1 MRHPW
6 VLGVGL
12 VLLVIAAIGSY
23 WAVSGP
29 REPLPNPAVDLTGK
43 PKLVVLVVFDQM
55 RGDYIKKWQSLFCG
69 GGFKRL
75 KEDGA
80 WFTNCHY
87 PYAYTLTAAGHSSLV
102 TGTSPYKHGVI
113 ANDWWDREYGE
124 QVNSTTPPP
133 QERERMGA
141 GPYRRKSE
149 SVGDS
154 LLNTLMGKA
163 RVASLSIKERA
174 AILMA
179 ALRAQLCYWFD
190 TSNGRFR
197 TSPYYRPDPHSWVT
211 AFNKPKPADRW
222 LGKAWDRFNPKL
234 DYVKYS
240 GPDDFSTEGTGYLQG
255 QTFPHPFKYGQT
267 KKKEANVQNYYDA
280 VTNSP
285 MGSELLLDFAKT
297 AIVAEKLGQADTVD
311 LLCIS
316 FTSNDY
322 IGHTWGPDSQEVLDI
337 TLRSD
342 ALMKELLDFL
352 DAKVGKGNYYLA
364 MSADHGVGPLV
375 EFAQKEGKTAG
386 RVAPELLSSQAEDFL
401 NKKFLPKGEKTPW
414 LQPLKRPTAW
424 IYLNPDTIKELK
436 LEQADVER
444 ALADWYDKQP
454 GIAKAFTRAEMINP
468 RNDQAK
474 EQHPLF
480 ASVKRSFH
488 PDCSGDV
495 MVILKP
501 YHMFSPPNL
510 SDNPEKNSSYRATHG
525 TPHSYD
531 THVPLLVI
539 GPRIQPGP
547 RDDRIVPQTMASILS
562 EALGVPPPKDAEYP
576 TPARLFK
583 R

>member
-1 MRHPW
+1 MRHSW
-6 VLGVGL
+6 GLGVGL

-23 WAVSGP
+23 WAISRPQQP
-29 REPLPNPAVDLTGK
+29 RPNPAVDITGK

-55 RGDYIKKWQSLFCG
+55 RGDYIKKWQPLFG
-69 GGFKRL
+69 DGGFKRL
-75 KEDGA
+75 QADGA

-87 PYAYTLTAAGHSSLV
+87 PYAYTLTAPGHSSLV
-102 TGTSPYKHGVI
+102 TGTSPNKHGVI

-124 QVNSTTPPP
+124 QVASTTPPP
-133 QERERMGA
+133 PERERMIA

-163 RVASLSIKERA
+163 RVASMSIKERA

-190 TSNGRFR
+190 TSNGRFH
-197 TSPYYRPDPHSWVT
+197 TSPYYRPEPHSWAN
-211 AFNKPKPADRW
+211 AFNRPKPADRW
-222 LGKAWDRFNPKL
+222 LGKTWDRFNPKL

-240 GPDDFSTEGTGYLQG
+240 GPDDFPSEGTGYLQG
-255 QTFPHPFKYGQT
+255 QTFPHPFKYGES
-267 KKKEANVQNYYDA
+267 KKKKADVQNYYDA

-297 AIVAEKLGQADTVD
+297 AIVADKLGQADTVD

-342 ALMKELLDFL
+342 AIMTELLDFL
-352 DAKVGKGNYYLA
+352 DDKVGKGNYTLA

-375 EFAQKEGKTAG
+375 EFAKKEGKTAG
-386 RVAPELLSSQAEDFL
+386 RVAPELLSSMAEDFL
-401 NKKFLPKGEKTPW
+401 NKKYLPKGEKAPW
-414 LQPLKRPTAW
+414 LLPLKRPTAW
-424 IYLNPDTIKELK
+424 IYLNPTTITEHLLCQK
-436 LEQADVER
+436 DVER
-444 ALADWYDKQP
+444 ALADWYEAQP
-454 GIAKAFTRAEMINP
+454 GVEKAFTFTDMLNEP
-468 RNDQAK
+468 K
-474 EQHPLF
+474 EPSNLYTM
-480 ASVKRSFH
+480 VKRSFH

-495 MVILKP
+495 MVILER
-501 YHMFSPPNL
+501 YHMFSPPSL
-510 SDNPEKNSSYRATHG
+510 AENPEKNSSYRATHG
-525 TPHSYD
+525 TPHPYD
-531 THVPLLVI
+531 THVPLLVM
-539 GPRIQPGP
+539 GPRIQPGV
-547 RDDRIVPQTMASILS
+547 RDQRIEPQTMASILA

-576 TPARLFK
+576 VPAGLFK
-583 R
+583 K